1 MNHIKQIIQGILCS
15 IKILYNKVFGY
26 ENGLIILMY
35 HSITDITDNQDKI
48 GRTVPKILFD
58 IQMNYLNKCGYN
70 IISLKKGIEY
80 ILCKSSLPKKSI
92 IITFDDGYED
102 NYLNAWPIL
111 KKYNY
116 PATIFLISSY
126 VDRPR
131 NFDYLLEKGIH
142 ARSLDYNQIQE
153 MQIDSDLI
161 TFGFHTKSH
170 VRLSRQDASAL
181 DDELSVGLSNLEK
194 RGIKTDLFAYPY
206 GVASTFNEI
215 VIQKLKA
222 LRILAA
228 CTTITGINKPGDDVF
243 RLKRI
248 HIGWYDDIR
257 DFRNKLIGCDK
268 WIKKIANI
276 KERLV

>member
-1 MNHIKQIIQGILCS
+1 MNSIKQIIQDILCY
-15 IKILYNKVFGY
+15 IKVRYNKVSGY

-35 HSITDITDNQDKI
+35 HSVTDLIDNKDDI
-48 GRTVPKILFD
+48 GRTVPENLFD
-58 IQMNYLNKCGYN
+58 IQMNYLKKCGYN
-70 IISLKKGIEY
+70 VISLKKGIEY

-153 MQIDSDLI
+153 IQIDSDLV

-170 VRLSRQDASAL
+170 VRLSGQDASAL

-194 RGIKTDLFAYPY
+194 HGIKTDLFAYPY
-206 GVASTFNEI
+206 GGASTFNEI
-215 VIQKLKA
+215 VIQKLEA
-222 LRILAA
+222 LKILAA

-243 RLKRI
+243 RLKRM
-248 HIGWYDDIR
+248 HIAWYDDIR
-257 DFRNKLIGCDK
+257 NFRNKLVGCDK
-268 WIKKIANI
+268 WIKKITNI
-276 KERLV
+276 KERLT